1 MLVGVACFIINKYMY
16 LEIDRSNIRN
26 HRITADQVLTTE
38 QRVAALCDGEV
49 LMRIEKFAL
58 TSNNISYALAGDFLD
73 YWGFFPTEDG
83 WGRLPAMGFGVVES
97 SKNSDIATGGRYFG
111 FYPVASHHIVKAQ
124 STSTGFIDIGL
135 HREKHAMTYRNFEK
149 VLHMPAENT
158 GETIADETAAN
169 ETAANENASLI
180 FRGLFMTSFLAEDFL
195 RESEFFG
202 ATQVIITSAS
212 SKTSIALAQCLRTNK
227 KIQIV
232 GLTAPANV
240 DFVKLVD
247 LYDDVASYDEIES
260 LDKNLRSV
268 IVDMSGNRSIVARV
282 HQHFAQSLMY
292 SCAIGATHWESTRST
307 TNIVGAQPQFFFAPS
322 QLSKRAK
329 QWGRDELNR
338 RINEGLKNFIGDAHA
353 WLRIDYSHGADAVS
367 EVYKQLVG
375 GLVRPEV
382 GHVLAF

>member
-26 HRITADQVLTTE
+26 YRITADQVLTTE
-38 QRVAALCDGEV
+38 QRVAALGDGEV
-49 LMRIEKFAL
+49 LMRVEKFAL

-73 YWGFFPTEDG
+73 YWGFFPTEAG

-111 FYPVASHHIVKAQ
+111 FYPVASHHIVQAQ
-124 STSTGFIDIGL
+124 STSTGFCDIGL

-149 VLHMPAENT
+149 VPAK
-158 GETIADETAAN
+158 TA
-169 ETAANENASLI
+169 EEIAANENASLI
-180 FRGLFMTSFLAEDFL
+180 FRGLFTTSFLAEDFL

-232 GLTAPANV
+232 GLTASANV

-247 LYDDVASYDEIES
+247 LYDDVVSYDEIES
-260 LDKNLRSV
+260 LDKDLQSV
-268 IVDMSGNRSIVARV
+268 VVDMSGNRSIVARV

-322 QLSKRAK
+322 QLSKRGK

-338 RINEGLKNFIGDAHA
+338 RINEGLENFIGDAHA

-382 GHVLAF
+382 GHVLAL